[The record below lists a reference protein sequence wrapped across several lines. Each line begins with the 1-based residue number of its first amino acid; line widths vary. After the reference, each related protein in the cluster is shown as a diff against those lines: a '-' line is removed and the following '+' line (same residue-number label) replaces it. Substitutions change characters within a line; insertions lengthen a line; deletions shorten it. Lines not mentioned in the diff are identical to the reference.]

1 MQEKN
6 NSKFAIKKPYSYSN
20 ANSIKSIKWVL
31 LVSLIIFPLIIWG
44 SNNFASQKYLDILEK
59 SSFHALKLHAANLR
73 GELEKF
79 QTIPKLL
86 NTNLFITSA
95 LRFKNTKTII
105 TEANNFLE
113 RINNITGASDTYI
126 MDINGVTIA
135 SSNWDRDISFV
146 GKNFNFRPY
155 FINAAQGRLGRYFAL
170 GTSTMVRGYYFSSP
184 VFYKGKIIGVSVIK
198 INMDEIEAKWKV
210 PSWQSLA
217 LSDDND
223 ILFLT
228 TRPEWRYR
236 SLSILSK
243 KMIDEISKSRKYVTM
258 ALEPTNLVILNQL
271 SKNTKIIEID
281 ILHNKKTHNIFRSQK
296 YLMLSLNMPEAGW
309 TLHLFSNYDIISKQV
324 LIALS
329 LISLVFASF
338 IFIIIIF
345 IQRIASKSQ
354 RVMFEEKARDVLKE
368 SAIELENKVTE
379 RTLDLRNANFEL
391 KQQIKVRRMAEKN
404 LKISQKSLLQAEKLA
419 ALGKIS
425 AGISHELNQPLSAI
439 RSYAD
444 NSYKFL
450 ERKNIDKAQE
460 NLISISELTQRM
472 GNIIGQMKMFA
483 RNNIYE
489 TNSINLKEII
499 NSALTVVM
507 PRIENMAVDFK
518 MDISDDEIHVFGSKD
533 RLQQVF
539 INLFT
544 NSLDAMEDNTD
555 ADNSI
560 YINIAPLDKIVE
572 ISVIDTG
579 HGVDEDDISHIFD
592 PFFST
597 KEIGKGLGLGLSIS
611 YSIIQ
616 DCGGK
621 LQVYNNDNGG
631 AEFIITLRLD
641 NKDI

>member
-258 ALEPTNLVILNQL
+258 ALEPTNLVI
-271 SKNTKIIEID
+271 
-281 ILHNKKTHNIFRSQK
+281 
-296 YLMLSLNMPEAGW
+296 
-309 TLHLFSNYDIISKQV
+309 
-324 LIALS
+324 
-329 LISLVFASF
+329 
-338 IFIIIIF
+338 
-345 IQRIASKSQ
+345 
-354 RVMFEEKARDVLKE
+354 
-368 SAIELENKVTE
+368 
-379 RTLDLRNANFEL
+379 
-391 KQQIKVRRMAEKN
+391 
-404 LKISQKSLLQAEKLA
+404 
-419 ALGKIS
+419 
-425 AGISHELNQPLSAI
+425 
-439 RSYAD
+439 
-444 NSYKFL
+444 
-450 ERKNIDKAQE
+450 
-460 NLISISELTQRM
+460 
-472 GNIIGQMKMFA
+472 
-483 RNNIYE
+483 
-489 TNSINLKEII
+489 
-499 NSALTVVM
+499 
-507 PRIENMAVDFK
+507 
-518 MDISDDEIHVFGSKD
+518 
-533 RLQQVF
+533 
-539 INLFT
+539 
-544 NSLDAMEDNTD
+544 
-555 ADNSI
+555 
-560 YINIAPLDKIVE
+560 
-572 ISVIDTG
+572 
-579 HGVDEDDISHIFD
+579 
-592 PFFST
+592 
-597 KEIGKGLGLGLSIS
+597 
-611 YSIIQ
+611 
-616 DCGGK
+616 
-621 LQVYNNDNGG
+621 
-631 AEFIITLRLD
+631 
-641 NKDI
+641 

>member
-1 MQEKN
+1 M
-6 NSKFAIKKPYSYSN
+6 
-20 ANSIKSIKWVL
+20 
-31 LVSLIIFPLIIWG
+31 
-44 SNNFASQKYLDILEK
+44 
-59 SSFHALKLHAANLR
+59 
-73 GELEKF
+73 
-79 QTIPKLL
+79 
-86 NTNLFITSA
+86 
-95 LRFKNTKTII
+95 
-105 TEANNFLE
+105 
-113 RINNITGASDTYI
+113 
-126 MDINGVTIA
+126 
-135 SSNWDRDISFV
+135 
-146 GKNFNFRPY
+146 
-155 FINAAQGRLGRYFAL
+155 
-170 GTSTMVRGYYFSSP
+170 
-184 VFYKGKIIGVSVIK
+184 
-198 INMDEIEAKWKV
+198 
-210 PSWQSLA
+210 
-217 LSDDND
+217 
-223 ILFLT
+223 
-228 TRPEWRYR
+228 
-236 SLSILSK
+236 
-243 KMIDEISKSRKYVTM
+243 
-258 ALEPTNLVILNQL
+258 